1 MKKLLFAAIFAFASI
16 FHGFADD
23 GDVIT
28 SFTHESYLHDSELHE
43 KARLYEVKLTTFV
56 TYVTIEVVP
65 TVNTEKLYC
74 WTSKETCVVSGDAIL
89 PLIGLYD
96 RESDSYRSCTY
107 SDKLYVPNAKAGQ
120 SYYFTF
126 GFSGRP
132 PQGSTSFS
140 LVDDAKEGRGY
151 SFKNRTIN
159 NPKKSTPLTEA
170 DCKSE
175 IDNSN
180 DNMSGIYEEVG
191 GDRIRFACVKTD
203 DNNYVLVY
211 LGCYN
216 YKPWWFTGDGKA
228 VLKPSATP
236 GLFKAIWVMDNKL
249 FDNEAYAGFDG
260 TSIKVVLSS
269 EEPRER
275 TFLKMYP
282 AATNQSPV
290 NPSTPSSPTTPSA
303 PSNGVGGGNSELS
316 QWSGTGFALYNNYI
330 ATNYHV
336 VKGAQTIT
344 IQGVNGDFT
353 KSYNAVVVATD
364 KYNDIAI
371 LRIEGVTIPNDC
383 IPYAVRTSTADVG
396 EDIFVLGYPMT
407 STLGDEIKL
416 TAGLINSKTGYMGDV
431 SLYQI
436 SASLHGGN
444 SGGPVF
450 DENGNVIAVAVA
462 HLDRT
467 TTENV
472 NYAIKASYLRNLME
486 SVISE
491 DVLPNANKVTGLKL
505 SEKVKSIK
513 NYVYYITCSGYIQ
526 E

>member
-1 MKKLLFAAIFAFASI
+1 MKRFLFAAIFAFASI
-16 FHGFADD
+16 FNVIAGDD
-23 GDVIT
+23 DVIT
-28 SFTHESYLHDSELHE
+28 SFAHESYLHDAELHE

-65 TVNTEKLYC
+65 TINTEKLYC
-74 WTSKETCVVSGDAIL
+74 WTSNETCVVSGDAIL
-89 PLIGLYD
+89 PLLGLYD
-96 RESDSYRSCTY
+96 KETDSYRSCTY
-107 SDKLYVPNAKAGQ
+107 NDKLYVPNAVAGR

-126 GFSGRP
+126 GFSGRL
-132 PQGSTSFS
+132 PQGYTEFS
-140 LVDDAKEGRGY
+140 LVDNAKEGRGY

-159 NPKKSTPLTEA
+159 NPKKENTLTEA

-175 IDNSN
+175 IDSSN
-180 DNMSGIYEEVG
+180 DNVCGIYEEVG
-191 GDRIRFACVKTD
+191 GDRIRIACVKTD
-203 DNNYVLVY
+203 EGNYVLVY

-216 YKPWWFTGDGKA
+216 YKPWWFTGDGKG

-249 FDNEAYAGFDG
+249 FDSEAYAGFDG
-260 TSIKVVLSS
+260 SSIKVVLSS
-269 EEPRER
+269 EEPKER

-282 AATNQSPV
+282 AATTH
-290 NPSTPSSPTTPSA
+290 TPTAPGAPAPGGATP
-303 PSNGVGGGNSELS
+303 GSELS

-344 IQGVNGDFT
+344 IHGVNGDFT
-353 KSYNAVVVATD
+353 KSYNAVVIATD
-364 KYNDIAI
+364 KYNDLAI
-371 LRIEGVTIPNDC
+371 LRVEGVSISNAS
-383 IPYAVRTSTADVG
+383 IPYSVRTVTADVG
-396 EDIFVLGYPMT
+396 EEIFVLGYPMT

-416 TAGLINSKTGYMGDV
+416 TKGIINSKTGYMGDV

-450 DENGNVIAVAVA
+450 DENGNVIAIAVA

-491 DVLPNANKVTGLKL
+491 DVLPKTNTISSLKL
-505 SEKVKSIK
+505 SEQTKAIK
-513 NYVYYITCSGYIQ
+513 NYVYYITCSGVLQ